1 MKSTLEPQSPSGYGK
16 VPFATSGPPDNHK
29 NNYKNMILEI
39 TLSAY
44 GSKKTL
50 STDISKVTINS
61 LRPIPTLPSKD
72 KPVIWVAFHV
82 SIYIYF
88 LLVDLFKQIR
98 QKNLHIIFRNFSR
111 NFCMWFEGPNSR
123 ALSGNKFMRSKKSN
137 PGHEWLKKWKGGSNS
152 HNFAQFSLAFLDCG
166 KYCQKYHLH
175 VSVLLK
181 KIVLKLKKFHAIH
194 FGFMNRHY
202 IVWMT
207 QWVYG

>member
-1 MKSTLEPQSPSGYGK
+1 MKPVFIISPFK
-16 VPFATSGPPDNHK
+16 K
-29 NNYKNMILEI
+29 I

-72 KPVIWVAFHV
+72 KPVIWVVAFHV

-111 NFCMWFEGPNSR
+111 NFWCGLR
-123 ALSGNKFMRSKKSN
+123 VRTLARSVATNLCVQKSQIQDMSD
-137 PGHEWLKKWKGGSNS
+137 LKNERGVQI
-152 HNFAQFSLAFLDCG
+152 HNVRSWRIEYRDP
-166 KYCQKYHLH
+166 
-175 VSVLLK
+175 SVKRLK
-181 KIVLKLKKFHAIH
+181 TCRFQHQS
-194 FGFMNRHY
+194 FC
-202 IVWMT
+202 
-207 QWVYG
+207 

>member
-1 MKSTLEPQSPSGYGK
+1 MLRPVIIISPFK
-16 VPFATSGPPDNHK
+16 K
-29 NNYKNMILEI
+29 I

-137 PGHEWLKKWKGGSNS
+137 PGHEWLKNERGVQIHIISL
-152 HNFAQFSLAFLDCG
+152 NFLLLSWTVASIAKNTIYMFLSC
-166 KYCQKYHLH
+166 
-175 VSVLLK
+175 SK
-181 KIVLKLKKFHAIH
+181 K
-194 FGFMNRHY
+194 
-202 IVWMT
+202 
-207 QWVYG
+207 